1 MIVGPG
7 LSWNTLLCFSESVQ
21 IKPTTK
27 CKLCGRI
34 QKKNKKSKAENRK
47 KFTRSMQERGLI
59 INKNK
64 AYNDFYEYL
73 LAVSH
78 NTS

>member
-27 CKLCGRI
+27 SKLCGRI
-34 QKKNKKSKAENRK
+34 QKKKKKSKAENQRLREQDPA
-47 KFTRSMQERGLI
+47 FVYITHSENGTQFAHI
-59 INKNK
+59 
-64 AYNDFYEYL
+64 
-73 LAVSH
+73 
-78 NTS
+78 